1 MPVIKF
7 VAFVFLCWGL
17 ACNALAAGVQVQVD
31 RTSVQVGEDFTLT
44 FSTDQ
49 PVTAN
54 PDFTPLNQDFKVT
67 GTSTSTNVQY
77 INGQMSQQTGWIVS
91 LYANQAGNLQ
101 IPSINFGSV
110 SSEPLTIQVLEQ
122 QAATDPKSSNK
133 TDILVELSADP
144 PNPYVQQ
151 QIILTQRLL
160 HIVPLLPTRASM
172 SHPELEKG
180 KGLIQQLGNTKT
192 GVVNRNG
199 VRYNMIERRYAVF
212 PQVSGELTI
221 GRTVFQGALD
231 DRRSR
236 QIDPFGLGGQQVRR
250 FSAPLVLKVEP
261 HPQIPSTWLPA
272 NSLTLNAHWE
282 PVSKTLKAGEP
293 VTLTIAVIAD
303 GLMAEQ
309 LPALDI
315 KLPMGIKGYAN
326 QPEFRNDLGGNSVI
340 GMREEKWVLMGTADG
355 NYVLPEIKVEW
366 WDLKAKKLQTAS
378 IEATP
383 LTVTGLGQTKSTD
396 PMASAAPT
404 TPASNNP
411 EPASKLL
418 NAADQPV
425 PSSQAT
431 TETTPWLSK
440 HWLLMILATLGFL
453 LLAAWVFWLWKRKPK
468 SMQAV
473 KPAASNGLN
482 PLKNLQTACQRNDA
496 QAAFQ
501 ALQAWIR
508 EDLKLSPAT
517 LTSLRTQADLPLKQA
532 LDDLSTVLYA
542 SKTHVWDGQDLWQAV
557 QKYQQPSSSLTD
569 AKPAVLAE
577 LYPN

>member
-1 MPVIKF
+1 MSVSKF
-7 VAFVFLCWGL
+7 IALLLLCWSL
-17 ACNALAAGVQVQVD
+17 SCSVFAAGVQVQLD
-31 RTSVQVGEDFTLT
+31 RDTVQVGDDFTLT

-49 PVTAN
+49 ALTSN
-54 PDFTPLNQDFKVT
+54 PDFTPLNKDFQVT

-91 LYANQAGNLQ
+91 LFANRAGNLQ

-110 SSEPLTIQVLEQ
+110 SSEPVTIQVLG
-122 QAATDPKSSNK
+122 QAVADPKGNANN
-133 TDILVELSADP
+133 DILVELTADP

-151 QIILTQRLL
+151 QVIVTQRLL
-160 HIVPLLPTRASM
+160 HVVPLLPTRASM

-180 KGLIQQLGNTKT
+180 KGLIQQLGNTKS
-192 GVVNRNG
+192 GVINRNG

-236 QIDPFGLGGQQVRR
+236 QIDPFGLSGKQVRR
-250 FSAPLVLKVEP
+250 FSTPLVINVQP
-261 HPQIPSTWLPA
+261 HPQVQSTWLPA

-282 PVSKTLKAGEP
+282 PVNKTLKAGEP
-293 VTLTIAVIAD
+293 VTLTIAIIAD

-315 KLPMGIKGYAN
+315 KPPMGIKGYAN
-326 QPEFRNDLGGNSVI
+326 QPEFRNDLGGSSVI

-355 NYVLPEIKVEW
+355 SYVLPEIKIDW
-366 WDLKAKKLQTAS
+366 WDLKAKKMQTAR
-378 IEATP
+378 IEPTP
-383 LTVTGLGQTKSTD
+383 LKVTGVGQTNPKND
-396 PMASAAPT
+396 PNAEAVTPVNPSA
-404 TPASNNP
+404 
-411 EPASKLL
+411 EPANSLL
-418 NAADQPV
+418 NPAEQTV
-425 PSSQAT
+425 PSSQT
-431 TETTPWLSK
+431 QTESK
-440 HWLLMILATLGFL
+440 AFSQQQWLLMIAVALGLAI
-453 LLAAWVFWLWKRKPK
+453 LAGLWFWLKQGKGK
-468 SMQAV
+468 TQAV
-473 KPAASNGLN
+473 NTAAPSRIS
-482 PLKNLQTACQRNDA
+482 PLKALQTACQRNDA

-501 ALQAWIR
+501 GLQAWIR

-517 LTSLRTQADLPLKQA
+517 IASLRTQADLPLKQA

-542 SKTHVWDGQDLWQAV
+542 STTHVWDGQDLWKAV
-557 QKYQQPSSSLTD
+557 EHYQQVDTPILTPQ
-569 AKPAVLAE
+569 AQGLAD